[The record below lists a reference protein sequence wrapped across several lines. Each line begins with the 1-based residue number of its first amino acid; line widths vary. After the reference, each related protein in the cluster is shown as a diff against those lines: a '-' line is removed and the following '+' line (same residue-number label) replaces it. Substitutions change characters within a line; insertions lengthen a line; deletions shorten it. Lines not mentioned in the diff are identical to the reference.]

1 LVAHSKSQARYRAI
15 DLLSA
20 SGRAK
25 IGSGR
30 ATNLHRLAVQ
40 LTLDPDVLSLELVE
54 SLSVAGRDVEIGM
67 LVAQFKQ
74 TAVAY
79 DIVDERE
86 YRDLDSEGMLLIAL
100 DLHRIARVEV
110 DADTI
115 QAEPRATNSDRI
127 WGHRG
132 LDVGRSLRADIETA
146 LSYQRMSIKELGS
159 AIGLNNAFPVVCSL
173 MCRRALV
180 SDLSM
185 KFGPDALIALRG
197 QCFAA
202 AENRPTEFVKPPV
215 AGAKR

>member
-1 LVAHSKSQARYRAI
+1 
-15 DLLSA
+15 
-20 SGRAK
+20 
-25 IGSGR
+25 
-30 ATNLHRLAVQ
+30 Q

-115 QAEPRATNSDRI
+115 QAEPR
-127 WGHRG
+127 
-132 LDVGRSLRADIETA
+132 
-146 LSYQRMSIKELGS
+146 
-159 AIGLNNAFPVVCSL
+159 
-173 MCRRALV
+173 
-180 SDLSM
+180 
-185 KFGPDALIALRG
+185 
-197 QCFAA
+197 
-202 AENRPTEFVKPPV
+202 
-215 AGAKR
+215 